1 MQENK
6 IYKLSEVEH
15 VLKRPGQYIGS
26 LNYCS
31 KEMFLYKDNKFVFTN
46 VSYIPG
52 LDKCLNEI
60 LDNRIDEAIRTNF
73 ESTKHLLLLMIM
85 EEVFHVHQQ

>member
-26 LNYCS
+26 LNYCT
-31 KEMFLYKDNKFVFTN
+31 KEMFLYKDNKFIFTN

-52 LDKCLNEI
+52 LDKCLN
-60 LDNRIDEAIRTNF
+60 
-73 ESTKHLLLLMIM
+73 
-85 EEVFHVHQQ
+85 